1 MAIIVQL
8 LGLFFLVTGFF
19 LGKDLWDRDE
29 PIWPSLIFA
38 GPGLFMIA
46 ACYVRYGK
54 SKISKIIFW
63 VFLWISIVGSGAA
76 IIFCTQLN
84 PKPN

>member
-1 MAIIVQL
+1 MQL

-19 LGKDLWDRDE
+19 LGKDLWGRDE
-29 PIWPSLIFA
+29 PIWPSLIFVV
-38 GPGLFMIA
+38 PGLFMIA

-63 VFLWISIVGSGAA
+63 GFLWISIVGSGAA
-76 IIFCTQLN
+76 IIFLQAA
-84 PKPN
+84 KS

>member
-1 MAIIVQL
+1 MAIIIQL

-19 LGKDLWDRDE
+19 LGKDLWGRDE

-46 ACYVRYGK
+46 ACYVKYGK
-54 SKISKIIFW
+54 SQISKIIFW

-76 IIFCTQLN
+76 IVFLQVA
-84 PKPN
+84 KS

>member
-19 LGKDLWDRDE
+19 LGKDLWGRDE

-38 GPGLFMIA
+38 GPGLFMVA

-54 SKISKIIFW
+54 SQISKIIFW
-63 VFLWISIVGSGAA
+63 VFLWVSIVGSSAA
-76 IIFCTQLN
+76 IVFLHVA
-84 PKPN
+84 KS

>member
-8 LGLFFLVTGFF
+8 LGLVFLVTGFF

-29 PIWPSLIFA
+29 PIWPSLIFVV
-38 GPGLFMIA
+38 PGLFMIA

-63 VFLWISIVGSGAA
+63 GF
-76 IIFCTQLN
+76 
-84 PKPN
+84 

>member
-8 LGLFFLVTGFF
+8 LSLFFLVTGFF
-19 LGKDLWDRDE
+19 LGKDLWYGDE
-29 PIWPSLIFA
+29 PIWPSLIFVV
-38 GPGLFMIA
+38 PGLFMIA

-63 VFLWISIVGSGAA
+63 GFLWISIVGSGAA
-76 IIFCTQLN
+76 IIFLQAA
-84 PKPN
+84 KS

>member
-19 LGKDLWDRDE
+19 LGKDLWGRDE

-54 SKISKIIFW
+54 SQISKIIFW

-76 IIFCTQLN
+76 IVFLQVA
-84 PKPN
+84 KS

>member
-29 PIWPSLIFA
+29 TIWPSLIFVV
-38 GPGLFMIA
+38 PGLFMIA

-63 VFLWISIVGSGAA
+63 GFLWISIVGSGAA
-76 IIFCTQLN
+76 IIFLQAA
-84 PKPN
+84 KS

>member
-54 SKISKIIFW
+54 SQISKIIFW

-76 IIFCTQLN
+76 IVFLQVA
-84 PKPN
+84 KS

>member
-19 LGKDLWDRDE
+19 LGKDLWGRDE
-29 PIWPSLIFA
+29 PIWPSLIFLV
-38 GPGLFMIA
+38 PGLFMIA

-54 SKISKIIFW
+54 SQISKIIFW
-63 VFLWISIVGSGAA
+63 FFLWISIVGSGAA
-76 IIFCTQLN
+76 IVFLQVA
-84 PKPN
+84 KS

>member
-19 LGKDLWDRDE
+19 LGKDLWGRDE

-54 SKISKIIFW
+54 SQISKIIFW
-63 VFLWISIVGSGAA
+63 VFLWVSIVGSSAA
-76 IIFCTQLN
+76 IVFLHVA
-84 PKPN
+84 KS

>member
-19 LGKDLWDRDE
+19 LGKDLWGRDE

-46 ACYVRYGK
+46 ACYVKYGK
-54 SKISKIIFW
+54 SQISKIIFW

-76 IIFCTQLN
+76 IVFLQVA
-84 PKPN
+84 KS

>member
-38 GPGLFMIA
+38 GPGLFMVA

-54 SKISKIIFW
+54 SKISKIIFLQ
-63 VFLWISIVGSGAA
+63 FYLLQNMPDLELSLIHI
-76 IIFCTQLN
+76 
-84 PKPN
+84 

>member
-19 LGKDLWDRDE
+19 LGKDLWGRDE
-29 PIWPSLIFA
+29 PIWPSLIFVV
-38 GPGLFMIA
+38 PGLFMIA

-63 VFLWISIVGSGAA
+63 GFLWISIVGSGAA
-76 IIFCTQLN
+76 IIFLQAA
-84 PKPN
+84 KS